1 MSDKAAADDTT
12 ITSRQTSDLTETLEQ
27 ADAPEA
33 AEHRSDVKRQDD
45 TLHHIVV
52 VGGGAAGLE
61 LATGLGDKL
70 GKRKRADITLIERAR
85 THLWKPLLHE
95 VAAGSMNVDN
105 HALDYLAQAHWHHFR
120 YRYGEMIGLDRAK
133 REVCLAA
140 TYDDEGNEITQA
152 RSFQYDTLVM
162 AVGSTSN
169 DFGTPGVKE
178 FAIPLDTLRQAERF
192 NKRLVNA
199 CIRAHAQPEPV
210 RPGQLPG
217 QLHVAIIG
225 AGATGTELAAQ
236 LHRTTRQ
243 IAAFGLDRIDPEK
256 DFRITLIEG
265 ADRILPALPE
275 RISSATAKLLTDL
288 GVDLRTGAKVTEVRR
303 DGVSLAD
310 GGFIPAELVV
320 WAAGVKGPEFLRELD
335 GLEVTR
341 NNQLVVTP
349 TLQTTRD
356 PDIFAMGDCASCPR
370 EGHPAPV
377 PPRAQAAH
385 QQASHLAKQLR
396 RRLEGK
402 PLEPFVY
409 RDFGSLVSLGEY
421 STVGNLMGR
430 LVGGNMMIEGYFARI
445 MYMSLYKMHLMALH
459 GSAKVA
465 LETVARSLTHRTE
478 PSVKLH

>member
-12 ITSRQTSDLTETLEQ
+12 ITSRQTSGPTETLEQ

-33 AEHRSDVKRQDD
+33 AEHRSGVKRQDD

-70 GKRKRADITLIERAR
+70 GKRKRADITLIERSR

-120 YRYGEMIGLDRAK
+120 YRYGEMIGLDRSK

-140 TYDDEGNEITQA
+140 TFDDEGNEITPA
-152 RSFQYDTLVM
+152 RTFQYDTLVM

-210 RPGQLPG
+210 RPG

-275 RISSATAKLLTDL
+275 RISNATEKLLTDL
-288 GVDLRTGAKVTEVRR
+288 GVVVRAKAKVTEVRK
-303 DGVSLAD
+303 DGVALAD

-320 WAAGVKGPEFLRELD
+320 WAAGVKGPEFLRNLD
-335 GLEVTR
+335 GLEVNR
-341 NNQLVVTP
+341 SNQLLVKP
-349 TLQTTRD
+349 TLETTLD
-356 PDIFAMGDCASCPR
+356 PNIFAMGDCASCPR
-370 EGHPAPV
+370 EGSNAPV

-385 QQASHLAKQLR
+385 QQASHLLKQLR
-396 RRLEGK
+396 NRLEGK
-402 PLEPFVY
+402 PLKPFVY

-421 STVGNLMGR
+421 STVGNLMGK

-465 LETVARSLTHRTE
+465 LETLSRSLTHRTE

>member
-1 MSDKAAADDTT
+1 MSDKAEADDTT
-12 ITSRQTSDLTETLEQ
+12 ITSRQTSSLTKTLEQ

-33 AEHRSDVKRQDD
+33 AELRSAVKQQDD

-70 GKRKRADITLIERAR
+70 GKHKRADITLIERAR

-133 REVCLAA
+133 RAVCLAA
-140 TYDDEGNEITQA
+140 TFDDEGNEITPV
-152 RSFQYDTLVM
+152 RTFHYDTLVM

-210 RPGQLPG
+210 RPG

-275 RISSATAKLLTDL
+275 RISSATEKLLTDL
-288 GVDLRTGAKVTEVRR
+288 GVVIRAKAKVTKVRK
-303 DGVSLAD
+303 DGIALAD

-320 WAAGVKGPEFLRELD
+320 WAAGVKGPEFLRNLD
-335 GLEVTR
+335 GLEVNR
-341 NNQLVVTP
+341 SNQLLVKP
-349 TLQTTRD
+349 TLETTLD
-356 PDIFAMGDCASCPR
+356 PNIFAMGDCASCPR

-385 QQASHLAKQLR
+385 QQASHMAKQLR
-396 RRLEGK
+396 NRLEGK
-402 PLEPFVY
+402 PLKPFVY

-421 STVGNLMGR
+421 STVGNLMGK
-430 LVGGNMMIEGYFARI
+430 LIGGNMMIEGYFARI

-465 LETVARSLTHRTE
+465 LETLSRSLTHRTE

>member
-1 MSDKAAADDTT
+1 MTSNMPASNSGECQAMADKAVADDKT
-12 ITSRQTSDLTETLEQ
+12 ITPRETSRVTETLRRT
-27 ADAPEA
+27 DAPGTA
-33 AEHRSDVKRQDD
+33 NPRSSLKQQDD

-70 GKRKRADITLIERAR
+70 GKRKRASITLIERSR

-95 VAAGSMNVDN
+95 VA
-105 HALDYLAQAHWHHFR
+105 
-120 YRYGEMIGLDRAK
+120 
-133 REVCLAA
+133 
-140 TYDDEGNEITQA
+140 
-152 RSFQYDTLVM
+152 
-162 AVGSTSN
+162 
-169 DFGTPGVKE
+169 GVKE

-210 RPGQLPG
+210 RPGQL
-217 QLHVAIIG
+217 HVAIIG

-243 IAAFGLDRIDPEK
+243 IAAFGLDRIDPDK

-275 RISSATAKLLTDL
+275 RISNATAKLLTDL

-310 GGFIPAELVV
+310 GGLIPTELVV

-370 EGHPAPV
+370 EGHTAPV

-402 PLEPFVY
+402 PLKPFVY

-421 STVGNLMGR
+421 STVGNLMGK

-459 GSAKVA
+459 GSAKVT

>member
-1 MSDKAAADDTT
+1 MSE
-12 ITSRQTSDLTETLEQ
+12 ETVAERTVT
-27 ADAPEA
+27 ADAVTDETGK
-33 AEHRSDVKRQDD
+33 SDNRTSARD
-45 TLHHIVV
+45 TLHHIVI

-70 GKRKRADITLIERAR
+70 GKRKKADITLIERSR

-120 YRYGEMIGLDRAK
+120 YRFGEMVGLDRAK

-140 TYDDEGNEITQA
+140 THDDEGNEITPA
-152 RSFQYDTLVM
+152 RSFHYDTLVM
-162 AVGSTSN
+162 AVGSTAN
-169 DFGTPGVKE
+169 DFGTPGVRQ
-178 FAIPLDTLRQAERF
+178 FAITLDTLSQAERF
-192 NKRLVNA
+192 NRRLVNA
-199 CIRAHAQPEPV
+199 CIRAHAQAEPV
-210 RPGQLPG
+210 RPG

-243 IAAFGLDRIDPEK
+243 VAAFGLDRIDPDR

-265 ADRILPALPE
+265 APRILPALPE
-275 RISSATAKLLTDL
+275 RISEATAGLLTKL
-288 GVDLRTGAKVTEVRR
+288 GVDIRAGAKVTEVRK
-303 DGVSLAD
+303 DGVALAD

-320 WAAGVKGPEFLRELD
+320 WAAGVKGPDFLRDLD

-341 NNQLVVTP
+341 SNQLVVTP

-370 EGHPAPV
+370 EGSTAPV

-385 QQASHLAKQLR
+385 QQATHLLKQLR
-396 RRLEGK
+396 NRLEGK
-402 PLEPFVY
+402 PLKPFVY
-409 RDFGSLVSLGEY
+409 RDFGSLVSLGKY
-421 STVGNLMGR
+421 STVGNLMGK
-430 LVGGNMMIEGYFARI
+430 LVGGNMMIEGYFARM
-445 MYMSLYKMHLMALH
+445 MYVSLYKMHLMALH
-459 GSAKVA
+459 GSSKVA
-465 LETVARSLTHRTE
+465 LETVARTIAHRTE
-478 PSVKLH
+478 PAVKLH